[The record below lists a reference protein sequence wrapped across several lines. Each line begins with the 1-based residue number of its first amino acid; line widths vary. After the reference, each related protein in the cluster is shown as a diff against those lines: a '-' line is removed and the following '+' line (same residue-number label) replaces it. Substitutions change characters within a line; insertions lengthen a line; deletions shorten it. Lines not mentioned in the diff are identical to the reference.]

1 MLFWPFAGPRMRFRH
16 HPHTP
21 AAVLLAGIAALH
33 ALLGGGG
40 GAPWA
45 ALQRA
50 SRPPAAQAL
59 PAPGSSERKVF
70 DECRHNV
77 SIVHDVYWASA
88 CTVLA
93 DEHRQLRSAC
103 MAARGSPDLVCPALL
118 DAIDDSPE
126 CTLPDARAFALN
138 AARTAAENRCHEAAA
153 AERNPRPQ

>member
-1 MLFWPFAGPRMRFRH
+1 MRIRH

-21 AAVLLAGIAALH
+21 AAVLLAGIAALA

-45 ALQRA
+45 ALQGA
-50 SRPPAAQAL
+50 SRAPVAPAL
-59 PAPGSSERKVF
+59 PAPGSTERKAF

-103 MAARGSPDLVCPALL
+103 MASRGSPQLLCPPLL
-118 DAIDDSPE
+118 EPVDDSPE
-126 CTLPDARAFALN
+126 CTLPDDRAASLN
-138 AARTAAENRCHEAAA
+138 AARAQAEQECLDEATASPRITGRAA
-153 AERNPRPQ
+153 RR